1 MALVW
6 IVDFTTLAAQ
16 DSTNNPDTLIQRPQ
30 LQRELTRYLQRDSEH
45 HQEVIMPSMSTYIKA
60 ISGGAILVIGG
71 PALVWYVTPTEEEI
85 FKRYSPELQKKALAG
100 REQRQ
105 KDFDAFVGQLKEA
118 SRSDKPIWAAQKEMD
133 AKRSEAEQQLRREER
148 DAYAAESR
156 RRQAEIRESAK

>member
-60 ISGGAILVIGG
+60 ISG
-71 PALVWYVTPTEEEI
+71 YVCLT
-85 FKRYSPELQKKALAG
+85 KAYGSVLM
-100 REQRQ
+100 
-105 KDFDAFVGQLKEA
+105 LNLEA
-118 SRSDKPIWAAQKEMD
+118 QSLS
-133 AKRSEAEQQLRREER
+133 
-148 DAYAAESR
+148 
-156 RRQAEIRESAK
+156 